1 MNDMIYETIMWIDKD
16 KISFIK
22 EDLFVL
28 EMQKYGI
35 AVKIVSDD
43 IISSSY
49 RINVQRRNLN
59 VADMKIIARYINEH
73 NFHIK
78 TLTGNFEW
86 INFMP
91 EFYAKVYG
99 INYVPQQN
107 DSEMV
112 CEKPKYNSDDLSTI
126 F

>member
-22 EDLFVL
+22 QDLFVL

-59 VADMKIIARYINEH
+59 VEDMKIIARYINEH

-99 INYVPQQN
+99 INYVPSKESN
-107 DSEMV
+107 ESDSR
-112 CEKPKYNSDDLSTI
+112 KLKYNSDDLSTI

>member
-1 MNDMIYETIMWIDKD
+1 MNDMIYETIMWVDKD

-22 EDLFVL
+22 QDLFVL

-49 RINVQRRNLN
+49 RIKVQRRNLN
-59 VADMKIIARYINEH
+59 VGDMKIIARYINEH
-73 NFHIK
+73 NIHIK

-99 INYVPQQN
+99 IKYVPQQN

-112 CEKPKYNSDDLSTI
+112 CEKQKYNSDDLSTI